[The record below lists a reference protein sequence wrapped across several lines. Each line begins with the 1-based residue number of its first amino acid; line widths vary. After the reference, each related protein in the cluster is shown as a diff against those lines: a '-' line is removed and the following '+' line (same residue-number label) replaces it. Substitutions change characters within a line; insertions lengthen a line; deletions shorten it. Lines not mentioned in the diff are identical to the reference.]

1 MINDIIEL
9 KITDGEIIKQLEIK
23 EKLNHYDQMI
33 LDLTQNIIYVHPVF
47 NHLNLY
53 DQKVLINELLRI
65 EKENLEEINTNA
77 LRSSSRNTNPCQQE
91 FERDFQ
97 YIHGQYDA
105 AIMGAAIGFT
115 VGGFSSN
122 PITLTTASIVTI
134 GAVSKAI
141 YKIAVAIDD
150 YNDCVEEKGGGA
162 QPLIVFPH

>member
-1 MINDIIEL
+1 
-9 KITDGEIIKQLEIK
+9 
-23 EKLNHYDQMI
+23 
-33 LDLTQNIIYVHPVF
+33 
-47 NHLNLY
+47 
-53 DQKVLINELLRI
+53 
-65 EKENLEEINTNA
+65 
-77 LRSSSRNTNPCQQE
+77 
-91 FERDFQ
+91 
-97 YIHGQYDA
+97 
-105 AIMGAAIGFT
+105 MGAAIGFT